1 MTEIKLLNKIGKA
14 GVDRFDGAK
23 YTLSEDAAAPAGILV
38 RSAAMHEMAFG
49 PELLAIARAGAG
61 VNNIPLDRCS
71 EQGIVV
77 FNTPGANANGVKEL
91 ALAALLLSSRKIDA
105 GIAWAKTLKGQEG
118 VEKLVEKG
126 KSAFVG
132 PELLGKTLGVI
143 GLGAIGGLVA
153 NAAVGLGM
161 QVVGCDPFIT
171 VNAAWSLSRAV
182 RKADNYD
189 EIYADAD
196 YITIHVPSTPDTKG
210 MINAE
215 TIAKMKDGVRII
227 NLARGD
233 LVDNAAVKAALLGPT
248 AVAIHDD
255 GNVLGDS
262 ARIECVY
269 VELCGRFGKDLLQ
282 CGWSLAQNA
291 PYISMTSASFTERAA
306 SIFAMK
312 SSVIFWSC
320 SSSRCCSSSLI
331 SPSFLRRSILFLA
344 SRRALRTATRRFSA
358 AALHSLTISRRRS
371 SVGAGNGRRM
381 MPEPSLLGVMPRLAE
396 RMAFS
401 TGPSRDLS
409 HGSMVMRLPSGILM
423 APTCETGVATP

>member
-1 MTEIKLLNKIGKA
+1 MYKIRTMNAISPLGISILEKHGCAVKPDIENPEALLI
-14 GVDRFDGAK
+14 
-23 YTLSEDAAAPAGILV
+23 
-38 RSAAMHEMAFG
+38 RSADLHSTEFW
-49 PELLAIARAGAG
+49 PELLCIGRAGAG

-233 LVDNAAVKAALLGPT
+233 LVDNAAVKAALASGKVACYVTDFPSDELLDVEGVIAIPHLGASTPESEENCASMAAAQLIDYLENGNIKNSVNYPATYMARSAANRIVVLHENVPT
-248 AVAIHDD
+248 M
-255 GNVLGDS
+255 
-262 ARIECVY
+262 
-269 VELCGRFGKDLLQ
+269 
-282 CGWSLAQNA
+282 LAQVLTVLSNDN
-291 PYISMTSASFTERAA
+291 INIENM
-306 SIFAMK
+306 
-312 SSVIFWSC
+312 VSC
-320 SSSRCCSSSLI
+320 SKGNNACS
-331 SPSFLRRSILFLA
+331 LFDTDA
-344 SRRALRTATRRFSA
+344 KVSEKA
-358 AALHSLTISRRRS
+358 AADIRAIQGVRRIT
-371 SVGAGNGRRM
+371 VIEG
-381 MPEPSLLGVMPRLAE
+381 
-396 RMAFS
+396 
-401 TGPSRDLS
+401 
-409 HGSMVMRLPSGILM
+409 
-423 APTCETGVATP
+423 

>member
-233 LVDNAAVKAALLGPT
+233 LVDNDAVKAALASGKVACYVTDFPSDELLDVEGVIAIPHLGASTPESEENCASMAAAQLIDYLENGNIKNSVNYPATYMARSAANRIVVLHENVPT
-248 AVAIHDD
+248 M
-255 GNVLGDS
+255 
-262 ARIECVY
+262 
-269 VELCGRFGKDLLQ
+269 
-282 CGWSLAQNA
+282 LAQVLTVLSNDN
-291 PYISMTSASFTERAA
+291 INIENM
-306 SIFAMK
+306 
-312 SSVIFWSC
+312 VSC
-320 SSSRCCSSSLI
+320 SKGNNACS
-331 SPSFLRRSILFLA
+331 LFDTDA
-344 SRRALRTATRRFSA
+344 KVSEKA
-358 AALHSLTISRRRS
+358 AADIRAIQGVRRIT
-371 SVGAGNGRRM
+371 VIEG
-381 MPEPSLLGVMPRLAE
+381 
-396 RMAFS
+396 
-401 TGPSRDLS
+401 
-409 HGSMVMRLPSGILM
+409 
-423 APTCETGVATP
+423 

>member
-1 MTEIKLLNKIGKA
+1 MYKILCLNKISPVGTKRLGEA
-14 GVDRFDGAK
+14 
-23 YTLSEDAAAPAGILV
+23 YTFSPEIENPDGILV
-38 RSAAMHEMAFG
+38 RSAAMHDMELG
-49 PELLAIARAGAG
+49 EDLLAIARAGAG
-61 VNNIPLDRCS
+61 VNNIPVDKCL
-71 EQGIVV
+71 EKGIVV

-105 GIAWAKTLKGQEG
+105 GIAWAKTLKGQES

-233 LVDNAAVKAALLGPT
+233 LVDNAAVKAALASGKVACYVTDFPSDELLDVEGVIAIPHLGASTPESEENCASMAAAQLIDYLENGNIKNSVNYPATYMARSAANRIVVLHENVPT
-248 AVAIHDD
+248 M
-255 GNVLGDS
+255 
-262 ARIECVY
+262 
-269 VELCGRFGKDLLQ
+269 
-282 CGWSLAQNA
+282 LAQVLTVLSNDN
-291 PYISMTSASFTERAA
+291 INIENM
-306 SIFAMK
+306 
-312 SSVIFWSC
+312 VSC
-320 SSSRCCSSSLI
+320 SKGNNACS
-331 SPSFLRRSILFLA
+331 LFDTDA
-344 SRRALRTATRRFSA
+344 KVSEKA
-358 AALHSLTISRRRS
+358 AADIRAIQGVRRIT
-371 SVGAGNGRRM
+371 VIEG
-381 MPEPSLLGVMPRLAE
+381 
-396 RMAFS
+396 
-401 TGPSRDLS
+401 
-409 HGSMVMRLPSGILM
+409 
-423 APTCETGVATP
+423 

>member
-153 NAAVGLGM
+153 DAAVGLGM

-233 LVDNAAVKAALLGPT
+233 LVDNAAVKAALASGKVACYVTDFPSDELLDVEGVIAIPHLGASTPESEENCASMAAAQLIDYLENGNIKNSVNYPATYMARSAANRIVVLHENVPT
-248 AVAIHDD
+248 M
-255 GNVLGDS
+255 
-262 ARIECVY
+262 
-269 VELCGRFGKDLLQ
+269 
-282 CGWSLAQNA
+282 LAQVLTVLLNDN
-291 PYISMTSASFTERAA
+291 INIENM
-306 SIFAMK
+306 
-312 SSVIFWSC
+312 VSC
-320 SSSRCCSSSLI
+320 SKGNNACS
-331 SPSFLRRSILFLA
+331 LFDTDA
-344 SRRALRTATRRFSA
+344 KVSEKA
-358 AALHSLTISRRRS
+358 AADIRAIQGVRRIT
-371 SVGAGNGRRM
+371 VIEG
-381 MPEPSLLGVMPRLAE
+381 
-396 RMAFS
+396 
-401 TGPSRDLS
+401 
-409 HGSMVMRLPSGILM
+409 
-423 APTCETGVATP
+423 

>member
-105 GIAWAKTLKGQEG
+105 GIGWAKTLKGQEG

-233 LVDNAAVKAALLGPT
+233 LVDNAAVKAALASGKVACYVTDFPSDELLDVEGVIAIPHLGASTPESEENCASMAAAQLIDYLENGNIKNSVNYPATYMARSAANRIVVLHENVPT
-248 AVAIHDD
+248 M
-255 GNVLGDS
+255 
-262 ARIECVY
+262 
-269 VELCGRFGKDLLQ
+269 
-282 CGWSLAQNA
+282 LAQVLTVLSNDN
-291 PYISMTSASFTERAA
+291 INIENM
-306 SIFAMK
+306 
-312 SSVIFWSC
+312 VSC
-320 SSSRCCSSSLI
+320 SKGNNACS
-331 SPSFLRRSILFLA
+331 LFDTDA
-344 SRRALRTATRRFSA
+344 KVSEKA
-358 AALHSLTISRRRS
+358 AADIRAIQGVRRIT
-371 SVGAGNGRRM
+371 VIEG
-381 MPEPSLLGVMPRLAE
+381 
-396 RMAFS
+396 
-401 TGPSRDLS
+401 
-409 HGSMVMRLPSGILM
+409 
-423 APTCETGVATP
+423 

>member
-105 GIAWAKTLKGQEG
+105 GIAWAKSLKGQEG

-233 LVDNAAVKAALLGPT
+233 LVDNDAVKAALASGKVACYVTDFPSDELLDVEGVIAIPHLGASTPESEENCASMAAAQLIDYLENGNIKNSVNYPATYMARSAANRIVVLHENVPT
-248 AVAIHDD
+248 M
-255 GNVLGDS
+255 
-262 ARIECVY
+262 
-269 VELCGRFGKDLLQ
+269 
-282 CGWSLAQNA
+282 LAQVLTVLSNDN
-291 PYISMTSASFTERAA
+291 INIENM
-306 SIFAMK
+306 
-312 SSVIFWSC
+312 VSC
-320 SSSRCCSSSLI
+320 SKGNNACS
-331 SPSFLRRSILFLA
+331 LFDTDA
-344 SRRALRTATRRFSA
+344 KVSEKA
-358 AALHSLTISRRRS
+358 AADIRAIQGVRRIT
-371 SVGAGNGRRM
+371 VIEG
-381 MPEPSLLGVMPRLAE
+381 
-396 RMAFS
+396 
-401 TGPSRDLS
+401 
-409 HGSMVMRLPSGILM
+409 
-423 APTCETGVATP
+423 

>member
-1 MTEIKLLNKIGKA
+1 MMTEIKLLNKIGKA
-14 GVDRFDGAK
+14 GIDRFDGAK
-23 YTLSEDAAAPAGILV
+23 YTLSEDAASPAGILV
-38 RSAAMHEMAFG
+38 RSAAMHEMTFG

-61 VNNIPLDRCS
+61 VNNIPIDRCS

-91 ALAALLLSSRKIDA
+91 ALAALLLSSRKINA

-153 NAAVGLGM
+153 NAAVALGM
-161 QVVGCDPFIT
+161 DVIGCDPFIT

-189 EIYADAD
+189 EIYANAD
-196 YITIHVPSTPDTKG
+196 YITLHVPSTQDTKG

-233 LVDNAAVKAALLGPT
+233 LVDTAAIKNALASGKVACYVTFPSDELLDVEGVIAIPHLGASTPESEENCASMAASQLIEYLENGNIKNSVNYPATNMARSAANRIVVLHENVPT
-248 AVAIHDD
+248 M
-255 GNVLGDS
+255 
-262 ARIECVY
+262 
-269 VELCGRFGKDLLQ
+269 
-282 CGWSLAQNA
+282 LAQVLTVLSNDN
-291 PYISMTSASFTERAA
+291 INIENM
-306 SIFAMK
+306 
-312 SSVIFWSC
+312 VSC
-320 SSSRCCSSSLI
+320 SKGNNACSLFDTDAKVSEKVQEDI
-331 SPSFLRRSILFLA
+331 RAIQGVRRI
-344 SRRALRTATRRFSA
+344 TV
-358 AALHSLTISRRRS
+358 IE
-371 SVGAGNGRRM
+371 G
-381 MPEPSLLGVMPRLAE
+381 
-396 RMAFS
+396 
-401 TGPSRDLS
+401 
-409 HGSMVMRLPSGILM
+409 
-423 APTCETGVATP
+423 

>member
-91 ALAALLLSSRKIDA
+91 ALAALLLASRKIAA

-233 LVDNAAVKAALLGPT
+233 LVDNAAVKAALPSDELLDVEGVIAIPHLGASTPESEENCASMAAAQLIDYLENGNIKNSVNYPATYMARSAANRIVVLHENVPT
-248 AVAIHDD
+248 M
-255 GNVLGDS
+255 
-262 ARIECVY
+262 
-269 VELCGRFGKDLLQ
+269 
-282 CGWSLAQNA
+282 LAQVLTVLSNDN
-291 PYISMTSASFTERAA
+291 INIENM
-306 SIFAMK
+306 
-312 SSVIFWSC
+312 VSC
-320 SSSRCCSSSLI
+320 SKGNNACS
-331 SPSFLRRSILFLA
+331 LFDTDA
-344 SRRALRTATRRFSA
+344 KVSEKA
-358 AALHSLTISRRRS
+358 AADIRAIQGVRRIT
-371 SVGAGNGRRM
+371 VIEG
-381 MPEPSLLGVMPRLAE
+381 
-396 RMAFS
+396 
-401 TGPSRDLS
+401 
-409 HGSMVMRLPSGILM
+409 
-423 APTCETGVATP
+423 

>member
-1 MTEIKLLNKIGKA
+1 MYKVQVMNKI
-14 GVDRFDGAK
+14 
-23 YTLSEDAAAPAGILV
+23 AAAGLRKLDPSNYQVGQDLERYQGMLV
-38 RSAAMHEMAFG
+38 RSADLHGYPFPE
-49 PELLAIARAGAG
+49 ELLAIARAGSG
-61 VNNIPLDRCS
+61 TNNIPIDQCN
-71 EQGIVV
+71 EKGIVV

-233 LVDNAAVKAALLGPT
+233 LVDNAAVKAALASGKVACYVTDFPSDELLDVEGVIAIPHLGASTPESEENCASMAAAQLIDYLENGNIKNSVNYPATYMARSAANRIVVLHENVPT
-248 AVAIHDD
+248 M
-255 GNVLGDS
+255 
-262 ARIECVY
+262 
-269 VELCGRFGKDLLQ
+269 
-282 CGWSLAQNA
+282 LAQVLTVLSNDN
-291 PYISMTSASFTERAA
+291 INIENM
-306 SIFAMK
+306 
-312 SSVIFWSC
+312 VSC
-320 SSSRCCSSSLI
+320 SKGNNACS
-331 SPSFLRRSILFLA
+331 LFDTDA
-344 SRRALRTATRRFSA
+344 KVSEKA
-358 AALHSLTISRRRS
+358 AADIRAIQGVRRIT
-371 SVGAGNGRRM
+371 VIEG
-381 MPEPSLLGVMPRLAE
+381 
-396 RMAFS
+396 
-401 TGPSRDLS
+401 
-409 HGSMVMRLPSGILM
+409 
-423 APTCETGVATP
+423 

>member
-1 MTEIKLLNKIGKA
+1 MMTEIKLLNKIGKA
-14 GVDRFDGAK
+14 GIDRFDGAK
-23 YTLSEDAAAPAGILV
+23 YTLSEDAASPAGILV
-38 RSAAMHEMAFG
+38 RSAAMHEMTFG

-61 VNNIPLDRCS
+61 VNNIPIDRCS

-91 ALAALLLSSRKIDA
+91 ALAALLLSSRKINA

-153 NAAVGLGM
+153 NAAVALGM
-161 QVVGCDPFIT
+161 DVIGCDPFIT

-189 EIYADAD
+189 EIYANAD
-196 YITIHVPSTPDTKG
+196 YITLHVPSTPDTKG

-233 LVDNAAVKAALLGPT
+233 LVDTAAIKNALASGKVACYVTDFPSDELLDVEGVIAIPHLGASTPESEENCASMAASQLIEYLENGNIKNSVNYPATNMARSAANRIVVLHENVPT
-248 AVAIHDD
+248 M
-255 GNVLGDS
+255 
-262 ARIECVY
+262 
-269 VELCGRFGKDLLQ
+269 
-282 CGWSLAQNA
+282 LAQVLTVLSNDN
-291 PYISMTSASFTERAA
+291 INIENM
-306 SIFAMK
+306 
-312 SSVIFWSC
+312 VSC
-320 SSSRCCSSSLI
+320 SKGNNACSLFDTDAKVSEKVQEDI
-331 SPSFLRRSILFLA
+331 RAIQGVRRI
-344 SRRALRTATRRFSA
+344 TV
-358 AALHSLTISRRRS
+358 IE
-371 SVGAGNGRRM
+371 G
-381 MPEPSLLGVMPRLAE
+381 
-396 RMAFS
+396 
-401 TGPSRDLS
+401 
-409 HGSMVMRLPSGILM
+409 
-423 APTCETGVATP
+423 

>member
-233 LVDNAAVKAALLGPT
+233 LVDNDAVKAALASGKVACYVTDFPSDELLDVEGVIAIPHLGASTPESEENCASMAAAQLIDYLENGNIKNSVNYPASYMARSAANRIVVLHENVPT
-248 AVAIHDD
+248 M
-255 GNVLGDS
+255 
-262 ARIECVY
+262 
-269 VELCGRFGKDLLQ
+269 
-282 CGWSLAQNA
+282 LAQVLTVLSNDN
-291 PYISMTSASFTERAA
+291 INIENM
-306 SIFAMK
+306 
-312 SSVIFWSC
+312 VSC
-320 SSSRCCSSSLI
+320 SKGNNACS
-331 SPSFLRRSILFLA
+331 LFDTDA
-344 SRRALRTATRRFSA
+344 KVSEKA
-358 AALHSLTISRRRS
+358 AADIRAIQGVRRIT
-371 SVGAGNGRRM
+371 VIEG
-381 MPEPSLLGVMPRLAE
+381 
-396 RMAFS
+396 
-401 TGPSRDLS
+401 
-409 HGSMVMRLPSGILM
+409 
-423 APTCETGVATP
+423 

>member
-1 MTEIKLLNKIGKA
+1 MMTEIKLLNKIGKA
-14 GVDRFDGAK
+14 GIDRFDGAK
-23 YTLSEDAAAPAGILV
+23 YTLSEDAASPAGILV
-38 RSAAMHEMAFG
+38 RSAAMHEMTFG

-61 VNNIPLDRCS
+61 VNNIPIDRCS

-91 ALAALLLSSRKIDA
+91 ALAALLLSSRKINA

-153 NAAVGLGM
+153 NAAVAVGM
-161 QVVGCDPFIT
+161 DVIGCDPFIT

-189 EIYADAD
+189 EIYANAD
-196 YITIHVPSTPDTKG
+196 YITLHVPSTPDTKG

-233 LVDNAAVKAALLGPT
+233 LVDTAAIKNALASGKVACYVTDFPSDELLDVEGVIAIPHLGASTPESEENCASMAASQLIEYLENGNIKNSVNYPATNMARSAANRIVVLHENVPT
-248 AVAIHDD
+248 M
-255 GNVLGDS
+255 
-262 ARIECVY
+262 
-269 VELCGRFGKDLLQ
+269 
-282 CGWSLAQNA
+282 LAQVLTVLSNDN
-291 PYISMTSASFTERAA
+291 INIENM
-306 SIFAMK
+306 
-312 SSVIFWSC
+312 VSC
-320 SSSRCCSSSLI
+320 SKGNNACSLFDTDAKVSEKVQEDI
-331 SPSFLRRSILFLA
+331 RAIQGVRRI
-344 SRRALRTATRRFSA
+344 TV
-358 AALHSLTISRRRS
+358 IE
-371 SVGAGNGRRM
+371 G
-381 MPEPSLLGVMPRLAE
+381 
-396 RMAFS
+396 
-401 TGPSRDLS
+401 
-409 HGSMVMRLPSGILM
+409 
-423 APTCETGVATP
+423 